1 MEIEVIQNK
10 IHEVRGCKVMLDFDL
25 AELYE
30 IENKRL
36 KASVRRNISRFPEDF
51 MFELNETEF
60 ANLRTK
66 FSSSSYGGLR
76 YMPFALTE
84 QGVAMLSSVLKSDK
98 AIEIN
103 ISIMRTFV
111 AIRQFALN
119 YSELQNK
126 IMEIEGQFPEIYNVL
141 NYLVDKDT
149 NKTDAERTKIGYTK

>member
-36 KASVRRNISRFPEDF
+36 KASVRRNLSRFPEDF

-76 YMPFALTE
+76 YMPFAFTE

-149 NKTDAERTKIGYTK
+149 NKTNTERTKIGYTK

>member
-10 IHEVRGCKVMLDFDL
+10 IYEVRGCKVMLDFDL

-51 MFELNETEF
+51 MFELTETEF
-60 ANLRTK
+60 TNLRTK

-76 YMPFALTE
+76 YMPFAFTE
-84 QGVAMLSSVLKSDK
+84 QGVAMLSSVLKSGK

-126 IMEIEGQFPEIYNVL
+126 IMEKEGQFPEIYNVL
-141 NYLVDKDT
+141 NYLVEKDT
-149 NKTDAERTKIGYTK
+149 NNIDKDRTKIGYKK